1 MAAPLIR
8 CTPQTG
14 AGGGDDDD
22 EEDGPRE
29 NEPLAAVE
37 QAVLAGTRD
46 VGDGAA
52 DGGLPTMAA
61 SDETAGA
68 TGVGGGVTGTVTGDD
83 ADDRRGGAG
92 FPTAL
97 A

>member
-1 MAAPLIR
+1 MEGRERLPCLGSATDSDGPN
-8 CTPQTG
+8 PY
-14 AGGGDDDD
+14 DD

-52 DGGLPTMAA
+52 GGGLPTMAD
-61 SDETAGA
+61 SRQTA
-68 TGVGGGVTGTVTGDD
+68 T
-83 ADDRRGGAG
+83 RRPERRAWGEG
-92 FPTAL
+92 
-97 A
+97 

>member
-1 MAAPLIR
+1 MYR
-8 CTPQTG
+8 SG
-14 AGGGDDDD
+14 FS
-22 EEDGPRE
+22 PRIIHE
-29 NEPLAAVE
+29 LESHI
-37 QAVLAGTRD
+37 
-46 VGDGAA
+46 GAA
-52 DGGLPTMAA
+52 DGGLPAMAA